1 MGILLGNPV
10 ALPHISRS
18 PLFMTCVWGATLVT
32 YEWYVQHPKR
42 KREGGA
48 TTKIAVL
55 LFELCW
61 GLLGGSS
68 QSANMGDS
76 SLLQLLHKAAES
88 QLNKKKMSEKNNS
101 TRIKAVFPPK
111 PELDSF
117 LWILEDFA
125 SEFVLHHASIA
136 QDCISPSRSPSS
148 SLCGGCKPL
157 ICSLFCSLPSSL
169 PLRLLCLP
177 RSLSLGLSDT

>member
-1 MGILLGNPV
+1 MLRPSGRPSK
-10 ALPHISRS
+10 A
-18 PLFMTCVWGATLVT
+18 FLVYIQGT
-32 YEWYVQHPKR
+32 IPP
-42 KREGGA
+42 
-48 TTKIAVL
+48 
-55 LFELCW
+55 
-61 GLLGGSS
+61 
-68 QSANMGDS
+68 ANMGGGEFLSAPASTQS
-76 SLLQLLHKAAES
+76 SRITTEQR
-88 QLNKKKMSEKNNS
+88 KMAEKNNS